1 MSIRHSE
8 LSEVLISRAF
18 PGFII
23 ILSLI
28 HCKWQ
33 VAQWLLFINHSQP
46 TGTDT
51 EVGVLRNLTGGCTH
65 HSTSKQK
72 NLSLCPL
79 ISSLPVEAYCLNYSH
94 AICISILPTCTG
106 TVCFNY
112 FCWTLPPRYSVL
124 GEGLRSRAP
133 STVSGRASTEG
144 GRRGGKGCDWERP
157 AMARLTGEGW
167 ERRKCLLRFLFRLA
181 FLNALWRSGFLEK
194 ETKPGC
200 WELYVLVE
208 MSHCFYCILY
218 NVHIWKKCMYIYI

>member
-1 MSIRHSE
+1 MTSCSVA
-8 LSEVLISRAF
+8 SVYQSF
-18 PGFII
+18 PTYWDW
-23 ILSLI
+23 
-28 HCKWQ
+28 HW
-33 VAQWLLFINHSQP
+33 
-46 TGTDT
+46 
-51 EVGVLRNLTGGCTH
+51 GVLRNLTGGCTH

-72 NLSLCPL
+72 DLSLYPL

-167 ERRKCLLRFLFRLA
+167 EKAEMFVELYDVL
-181 FLNALWRSGFLEK
+181 GFLEK
-194 ETKPGC
+194 NKTGLLRALC
-200 WELYVLVE
+200 ACGNVSLFLLYTA
-208 MSHCFYCILY
+208 
-218 NVHIWKKCMYIYI
+218 